1 MIISA
6 PKPSAMSVP
15 KLFIPTL
22 YFFNWDNILDFVKSE
37 IYVANLGLMLIWT
50 VPNSGGLSSSPPTTD
65 TDSVS
70 GYILLIMNFRS

>member
-1 MIISA
+1 MPA
-6 PKPSAMSVP
+6 
-15 KLFIPTL
+15 TL

-70 GYILLIMNFRS
+70 GYILLIIAS